1 MATSSTISRVQVQE
15 FLANKPPFNLLSENA
30 LKTQLVGK
38 CQLLGYRTGQPLFE
52 REKMPTQVAIIYQGQ
67 ARVLGYDQRS
77 QRHVS
82 LQLAGP
88 GEILGWAG
96 LLRGMPCE
104 TALASTDLIAVTLP
118 AADFLAILEA
128 EPEFGE
134 VFLECP
140 AVSEIF
146 ELLSQEFAR
155 RAEVSSNL
163 KELSNNV
170 AENTVVINLPKGD
183 KKPKN

>member
-1 MATSSTISRVQVQE
+1 MATSSTISRTQVQE
-15 FLANKPPFNLLSENA
+15 FLADKPPFNRLSENA

-38 CQLLGYRTGQPLFE
+38 CQLLGYRSGQPLFE

-67 ARVLGYDQRS
+67 ARILGYDQRS

-88 GEILGWAG
+88 GEVLGWAG
-96 LLRGMPCE
+96 LLRGTPCE

-128 EPEFGE
+128 EPEFGAA
-134 VFLECP
+134 FLERP
-140 AVSEIF
+140 AVSEVF
-146 ELLSQEFAR
+146 ELL
-155 RAEVSSNL
+155 
-163 KELSNNV
+163 
-170 AENTVVINLPKGD
+170 T
-183 KKPKN
+183 